1 MTTLQGVSIPKTQTV
16 AVVPSVG
23 AAIKIDNQAKVVQA
37 DELKPGQCLVKIS
50 HTGVCHTDLHAK
62 QGDWPVPP
70 VNPLIGG
77 HEGVG
82 HIVAIG
88 ANTVNSPVKLGD
100 RVGIKWL
107 ANSCLTCEP
116 CRRGFEMNCDHAEL
130 SGYTINGTFG
140 EYVVSFV
147 NHVTPIP
154 PSLDSAG
161 AASILCAGVTSYKA
175 LKVSNTKVGDWVALP
190 GAGGGLGHLAVQ
202 YAKAMGLKVVAI
214 DTGAAKEKLVKSLGA
229 DAWVDF
235 KTTKDL
241 VADVKAATGGEGP
254 AAAVVTASHKAGY
267 TQAIDYL
274 KPSGTL
280 VAVGLPNAEMG
291 ANVFWTVFKSIRIQ
305 GSYVGNRQDAIEALQ
320 LVEDGKV
327 KVIFEQKP
335 LADLKTVYEGLEEG
349 KIAGRVVLQVANE

>member
-1 MTTLQGVSIPKTQTV
+1 MTTLQGVSIPKTQTA

-23 AAIKIDNQAKVVQA
+23 GAIEIDTQAKVIQA
-37 DELKPGQCLVKIS
+37 NELKSGQCLVKIT

-62 QGDWPVPP
+62 QGDWPIPP
-70 VNPLIGG
+70 MNPLIGG

-107 ANSCLTCEP
+107 ANSCLTCEA

-130 SGYTINGTFG
+130 SGYTVDGTFA

-241 VADVKAATGGEGP
+241 VADVKAATGGQGP
-254 AAAVVTASHKAGY
+254 AAAIVTASHKTGY
-267 TQAIDYL
+267 SQAIDYL

-305 GSYVGNRQDAIEALQ
+305 GSYVGNRQDAIESLQ

-335 LADLKTVYEGLEEG
+335 LADLKAVYEGLEEG
-349 KIAGRVVLQVANE
+349 KIAGRIVLQVAKE